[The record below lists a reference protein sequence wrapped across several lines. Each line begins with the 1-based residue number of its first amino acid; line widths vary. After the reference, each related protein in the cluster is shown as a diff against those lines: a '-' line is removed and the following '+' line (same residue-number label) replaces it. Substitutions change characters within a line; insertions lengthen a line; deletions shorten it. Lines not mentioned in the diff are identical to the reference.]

1 MLQDIFPDLATFGKY
16 AAGVDTTLSLS
27 DLEPSGRSAQKR
39 ICSIITDK
47 VYNSI
52 IDSKNEE
59 LLDSLRGAVANL
71 TLNIQLVFSAVK
83 RRKDD
88 VNLYKYELE
97 DMRRAYVENYY
108 NSIDTLIRSL
118 SEQDNSEWKATRYYK
133 LITTCKI
140 TSADEFDT
148 IYPID
153 GSYLF
158 YFRTVPLQKE
168 SLDERFSVYFQKA
181 SDNED
186 IIAMLKLALAKKI
199 VAKALVRFDILE
211 FPATI
216 RNLFAENKSAR
227 QGKDERDAAVTLS
240 QTLDN
245 EVDALISSVDIMLST
260 TETSTDFCSNSAFN
274 TPDDKILMMP

>member
-1 MLQDIFPDLATFGKY
+1 MLQDLFTDLATFGKY
-16 AAGVDTTLSLS
+16 AAGIDTTLSLT
-27 DLEPSGRSAQKR
+27 DLEPSGKSAQKR

-47 VYNSI
+47 VYKSI
-52 IDSKNEE
+52 VDSKNED

-83 RRKDD
+83 RRMDD

-108 NSIDTLIRSL
+108 NSIDTLIRKL
-118 SEQDNSEWKATRYYK
+118 SEQDNSEWKETRYYK
-133 LITTCKI
+133 LITSCQIK
-140 TSADEFDT
+140 SADEFDT

-168 SLDERFSVYFQKA
+168 SIDERFSTYFQKA
-181 SDNED
+181 NDNEN
-186 IIAMLKLALAKKI
+186 ILAMLKLALAKKI
-199 VAKALVRFDILE
+199 VAKALMRFDILE

-216 RNLFAENKSAR
+216 RNLFAENKSTR

-245 EVDALISSVDIMLST
+245 EVDALIQSVDTLLST
-260 TETSTDFCSNSAFN
+260 PETSTDFCSNSAFN
-274 TPDDKILMMP
+274 SPDDKIFMMP

>member
-1 MLQDIFPDLATFGKY
+1 MLQDIFADLATFGKY
-16 AAGVDTTLSLS
+16 AAGIDTTLSLT
-27 DLEPSGRSAQKR
+27 DLEPSGKSAQKR
-39 ICSIITDK
+39 ICSIITDR
-47 VYNSI
+47 VYKSI
-52 IDSKNEE
+52 VDSKNED

-83 RRKDD
+83 RRMDD

-108 NSIDTLIRSL
+108 NSIDTLIRQL
-118 SEQDNSEWKATRYYK
+118 SEQDNSEWKETRYYK
-133 LITTCKI
+133 LITSCQIK
-140 TSADEFDT
+140 SADEFDT

-168 SLDERFSVYFQKA
+168 SIDERFSTYFQKA
-181 SDNED
+181 NDNEN
-186 IIAMLKLALAKKI
+186 ILAMLKLALAKKI
-199 VAKALVRFDILE
+199 VAKALMRFDILE

-216 RNLFAENKSAR
+216 RNLFAENKSTR

-245 EVDALISSVDIMLST
+245 EVDALIQSVDTLLST
-260 TETSTDFCSNSAFN
+260 TETSNDFCSSSAFN
-274 TPDDKILMMP
+274 TPDDTIFMMP

>member
-1 MLQDIFPDLATFGKY
+1 MLQDIFADLATFGKY
-16 AAGVDTTLSLS
+16 AAGIDTTLSLT
-27 DLEPSGRSAQKR
+27 DLEPSGKSAQKR
-39 ICSIITDK
+39 ICSIITDR
-47 VYNSI
+47 VYKSI
-52 IDSKNEE
+52 VDSKNED

-83 RRKDD
+83 RRMDD

-108 NSIDTLIRSL
+108 NSIDTLIRQL
-118 SEQDNSEWKATRYYK
+118 SEQDNSEWKETRYYK
-133 LITTCKI
+133 LITSCQIK
-140 TSADEFDT
+140 SADEFDT

-168 SLDERFSVYFQKA
+168 SIDERFSTYFQKA
-181 SDNED
+181 NDNEN
-186 IIAMLKLALAKKI
+186 ILAMLKLALAKKI
-199 VAKALVRFDILE
+199 VAKALMRFDILE

-216 RNLFAENKSAR
+216 RNLFAENKSTR

-245 EVDALISSVDIMLST
+245 EVDALIQSVDTLLST
-260 TETSTDFCSNSAFN
+260 TETSNDFCSSSAFN
-274 TPDDKILMMP
+274 TPDDKIFMMP

>member
-1 MLQDIFPDLATFGKY
+1 MLQDLFTDLATFGKY
-16 AAGVDTTLSLS
+16 AAGIDTTLSLT
-27 DLEPSGRSAQKR
+27 DLEPSGKSAQKR

-47 VYNSI
+47 VYKSI
-52 IDSKNEE
+52 VDSKNED

-83 RRKDD
+83 RRMDD

-108 NSIDTLIRSL
+108 NSIDTLIRKL
-118 SEQDNSEWKATRYYK
+118 SEQDNSEWKETRYYK
-133 LITTCKI
+133 LITSCQIK
-140 TSADEFDT
+140 SADEFDT

-168 SLDERFSVYFQKA
+168 SIDERFSTYFQKA
-181 SDNED
+181 NDNEN
-186 IIAMLKLALAKKI
+186 ILAMLKLALAKKI
-199 VAKALVRFDILE
+199 VAKALMRFDILE

-216 RNLFAENKSAR
+216 RNLFAENKSTR